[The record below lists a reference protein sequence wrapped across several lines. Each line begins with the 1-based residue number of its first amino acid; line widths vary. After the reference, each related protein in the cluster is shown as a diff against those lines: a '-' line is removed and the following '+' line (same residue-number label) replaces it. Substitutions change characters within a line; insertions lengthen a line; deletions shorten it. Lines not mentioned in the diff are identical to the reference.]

1 MTSTVRQFTF
11 DCHDPHAQGDFWA
24 NVLGYVEDPQYPSQ
38 PDDDE
43 VLVVDP
49 TRRRPGLLFIAVPEP
64 KTAKNRAHLDLVPD
78 TLRDD
83 EVERLLALG
92 ATLHEDHRRPD
103 GSGWATL
110 ADPEG
115 NEFCVERSV
124 AERGVAPPVDT
135 GERDSP
141 PVLTADERTMLEGM
155 LEWYRT
161 GVVQKVAGL
170 DPALAGISPVGSST
184 TIAGFVKH
192 LALVEDSWFSDRFD
206 GQGELD
212 WYAGVDW
219 ATLGDWE
226 MDSARDEPLADSIA
240 LYEAACQRSR
250 DVAAGRDLDD
260 LAAAPGRRPFT
271 LRFAYLH
278 LIEETA
284 RHLGHLDLLRELL
297 DGSTGE

>member
-1 MTSTVRQFTF
+1 
-11 DCHDPHAQGDFWA
+11 
-24 NVLGYVEDPQYPSQ
+24 
-38 PDDDE
+38 
-43 VLVVDP
+43 
-49 TRRRPGLLFIAVPEP
+49 
-64 KTAKNRAHLDLVPD
+64 
-78 TLRDD
+78 
-83 EVERLLALG
+83 
-92 ATLHEDHRRPD
+92 
-103 GSGWATL
+103 
-110 ADPEG
+110 
-115 NEFCVERSV
+115 
-124 AERGVAPPVDT
+124 
-135 GERDSP
+135 
-141 PVLTADERTMLEGM
+141 MLEGM

-161 GVVQKVAGL
+161 GVVQKVTGL

-206 GQGELD
+206 GQGDLD

-226 MDSARDEPLADSIA
+226 MDSARDEPLADSVA

-260 LAAAPGRRPFT
+260 PAAAPGRRPFT